1 LVVRAQM
8 IAYLNKHA
16 PGAFVRAH
24 IAIDKGDM

>member
-1 LVVRAQM
+1 M